1 MKKILLIKFL
11 LLFIILNAQQN
22 SFVEFNLTTKHG
34 VKDVM
39 KEYLIFNNDELFYAN
54 IKNDDNLN
62 YEDDKLEKVIFNL
75 EPIYINLKTDSLYQH
90 RIVILKKNST
100 EMKRIVLVEKRPT
113 INWKITKESQKI
125 LGYKCYKA
133 ITKFR
138 GRDYVAWFT
147 PDIPYNFGPW
157 KLGGLP
163 GLILK
168 VENDIFDYDATR
180 IVLNSDKIPT
190 IPKLKNLEI
199 VKTKY
204 SLKQTVEF
212 ENNWLNFLR
221 SNVAASLPTGAKLNE
236 APLRKDVR
244 EFSIDE

>member
-204 SLKQTVEF
+204 SY
-212 ENNWLNFLR
+212 
-221 SNVAASLPTGAKLNE
+221 
-236 APLRKDVR
+236 
-244 EFSIDE
+244 